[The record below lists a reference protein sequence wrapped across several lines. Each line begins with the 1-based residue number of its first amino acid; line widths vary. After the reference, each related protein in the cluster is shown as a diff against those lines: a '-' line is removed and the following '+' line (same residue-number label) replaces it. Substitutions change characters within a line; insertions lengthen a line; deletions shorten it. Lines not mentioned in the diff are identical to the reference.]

1 MTPPGG
7 TDRTNESRPKKAF
20 GLLSMVLFSVSAVL
34 VGDTVASSAAMGVS
48 GLTFWVALG
57 LLFFLPYG
65 LVTAELGA
73 AWPDEGGIYVWVRE
87 AFGPLWGTMAAW
99 LYWVNVSFWAPS
111 VFVLLVGTFQSVFA
125 PAMSRN
131 QQMWAVLALI
141 WVMVGVGVLPL
152 RFSKS
157 VPDVSAALKL
167 IVLVGVGIGGV
178 VFAAGHGMA
187 NSFAVG
193 QWIPDLGQSG
203 TYLPIVIFSFM
214 GFELMSAAGDQIQEP
229 QRDVPRMVVL
239 AGAVILFVYMFATF
253 GILAVVPARE
263 VNIVTGIAD
272 ALKIVS
278 ATLMPGQSLL
288 FNVLIVALLFTF
300 LGNMITWSI
309 GANHSVAAAAT
320 DGAMPRP
327 FGHLNRWGSP
337 WLAFVLMGV
346 IASAL
351 TLMNF
356 TLFASNESVF
366 WSIFALS
373 SVVFLLPYLLM
384 FPSLVALRHRFPDHV
399 RPYRLPGG
407 MLGAWIAVTLCELG
421 IASALVLFFVSV
433 PEGTPPTL
441 FRVITGAGVAFT
453 LAVGFVLYAYVRRGH
468 AAEK

>member
-1 MTPPGG
+1 MTPIDS
-7 TDRTNESRPKKAF
+7 TDASSESRPKKTF

-48 GLTFWVALG
+48 GLTFWLVLG
-57 LLFFLPYG
+57 VLFFLPYG

-99 LYWVNVSFWAPS
+99 LYWVNVAFWAPS

-125 PAMSRN
+125 PTLTRTH
-131 QQMWAVLALI
+131 QMWVVLALI
-141 WVMVGVGVLPL
+141 WVMVAVGVLPL
-152 RFSKS
+152 RFSKW
-157 VPDVSAALKL
+157 VPDLSAALKL

-178 VFAAGHGMA
+178 AYASQHGLA
-187 NSFAVG
+187 NSFSAE
-193 QWIPDLGQSG
+193 QWIPDLSQSG
-203 TYLPIVIFSFM
+203 TYLPIVVFSFM
-214 GFELMSAAGDQIQEP
+214 GFELMSAAGDEIREP

-239 AGAVILFVYMFATF
+239 AGVVILFVYMFATF
-253 GILAVVPARE
+253 GILAAVPVQE
-263 VNIVTGIAD
+263 INIVTGIAD

-278 ATLMPGQSLL
+278 ETLMPGRVIL
-288 FNVLIVALLFTF
+288 FNTLVVALLFTF

-309 GANHSVAAAAT
+309 GANHSVAAAAV

-327 FGHLNRWGSP
+327 FGRMNRWGSP

-346 IASAL
+346 IASGL
-351 TLMNF
+351 TVMNY
-356 TLFASNESVF
+356 TLFAQDESVF

-384 FPSLVALRHRFPDHV
+384 FPSLIALRLRFPDRD

-407 MLGAWIAVTLCELG
+407 MVGAWIAVTLCELG
-421 IASALVLFFVSV
+421 ILSALILFFVAV
-433 PEGTPPTL
+433 PEGTPPVL
-441 FRVITGAGVAFT
+441 FRLITGAGVFVSLAIGLVMYAT
-453 LAVGFVLYAYVRRGH
+453 LKRAH
-468 AAEK
+468 